1 MAASYI
7 SAIQALVQRLSR
19 KWLCPP
25 GTFVVVTAVTGQALL
40 ALTGRKTGNA
50 LDSPAQ

>member
-25 GTFVVVTAVTGQALL
+25 GTFVVTAVTGQALL

-50 LDSPAQ
+50 LVSPAQ